1 MVYFRVRNRHV
12 YAIKERSDTMS
23 ANKPRSPRNFFII
36 WAIFGLSLVLL
47 SSHITSGPYAKYS
60 SQSTGSDGARVIKF
74 GDLTVTETGDF
85 TSVGTNE
92 NQFIF
97 VPGVDLKKNVLV
109 TFAGSEAST
118 IVFITVE
125 TPGWTLNNKSFTDS
139 KGQLAWSV
147 DDGWNYLRTDG
158 STHVFYYALDPNEKM
173 TNTPFIKDGEIQVSE
188 NGTVAMY
195 RDYPE
200 TSFTIQGYVVQA
212 NKFANASEAWASISS
227 KS

>member
-1 MVYFRVRNRHV
+1 MCAHTPSYVKRGD
-12 YAIKERSDTMS
+12 KMS
-23 ANKPRSPRNFFII
+23 TKKQPSPRNFFII

-85 TSVGTNE
+85 TSVDTNE

-97 VPGVDLKKNVLV
+97 VPGVDLKKDIRV
-109 TFAGSEAST
+109 TFKGSEAST

-125 TPGWTLNNKSFTDS
+125 TPGWNLNNKSFTDS

-147 DDGWNYLRTDG
+147 ADGWTHLETDG
-158 STHVFYYALDPNEKM
+158 STHVFYYALEPNTPM
-173 TNTPFIKDGEIQVSE
+173 NDTPFIKDGEILFAFDDTRLR
-188 NGTVAMY
+188 NGTA
-195 RDYPE
+195 
-200 TSFTIQGYVVQA
+200 VQQE
-212 NKFANASEAWASISS
+212 FFC
-227 KS
+227 

>member
-1 MVYFRVRNRHV
+1 
-12 YAIKERSDTMS
+12 MS
-23 ANKPRSPRNFFII
+23 TKKQSSPRNFFII

-85 TSVGTNE
+85 TSVGANE

-97 VPGVDLKKNVLV
+97 VPGVDLEKNVLV

-125 TPGWTLNNKSFTDS
+125 TPGWTLTNKKNFADS
-139 KGQLAWSV
+139 QGQLAWSV
-147 DDGWNYLRTDG
+147 ADGWTHLETDG
-158 STHVFYYALDPNEKM
+158 STHVFYYSLDPNEKM
-173 TNTPFIKDGEIQVSE
+173 TNTPFIKDGKIQVNT
-188 NGTVAMY
+188 NGTVDMY
-195 RDYPE
+195 YDYPE

-212 NKFANASEAWASISS
+212 NKFATAAQAWESLSS

>member
-1 MVYFRVRNRHV
+1 
-12 YAIKERSDTMS
+12 MS
-23 ANKPRSPRNFFII
+23 TNNPNSPRKFFVI

-85 TSVGTNE
+85 TSVGANE
-92 NQFIF
+92 NKFVF
-97 VPGVDLKKNVLV
+97 VPGVSIDKNVLV
-109 TFAGSEAST
+109 TFEGSEAST

-125 TPGWTLNNKSFTDS
+125 TPGWTLTDKKNFTDS
-139 KGQLAWSV
+139 KGQLTWSV
-147 DDGWNYLRTDG
+147 DDGWTYLRTDG
-158 STHVFYYALDPNEKM
+158 SKHVFYYSLDPNEKM
-173 TNTPFIKDGEIQVSE
+173 TNTPFIKDGVIQVSE

-195 RDYPE
+195 NNYPE

-212 NKFANASEAWASISS
+212 NKFATAAEAWASLSS

>member
-1 MVYFRVRNRHV
+1 
-12 YAIKERSDTMS
+12 MS
-23 ANKPRSPRNFFII
+23 TKKQPSPRNFFII

-85 TSVGTNE
+85 TSVSANE
-92 NQFIF
+92 NQLVFL
-97 VPGVDLKKNVLV
+97 PGVSLEKNVLV

-125 TPGWTLNNKSFTDS
+125 TPGWTLSNKSFTDS
-139 KGQLAWSV
+139 KGQLSWSV
-147 DDGWNYLRTDG
+147 DDGWTYLRTDG
-158 STHVFYYALDPNEKM
+158 NTHVFYYSLDPNEPMDK
-173 TNTPFIKDGEIQVSE
+173 TPFIKDGEIQVSE

-212 NKFANASEAWASISS
+212 NKFANASEAWESISS

>member
-1 MVYFRVRNRHV
+1 
-12 YAIKERSDTMS
+12 MS
-23 ANKPRSPRNFFII
+23 TKKQSSPRNFFII

-85 TSVGTNE
+85 TSVGVNE

-97 VPGVDLKKNVLV
+97 VPGVDLEKNVLV

-125 TPGWTLNNKSFTDS
+125 TPGWTLTNKKNFTDS
-139 KGQLAWSV
+139 QGQLTWSV
-147 DDGWNYLRTDG
+147 ADGWTHLETDG
-158 STHVFYYALDPNEKM
+158 STHVFYYSLDPNEKM
-173 TNTPFIKDGEIQVSE
+173 TNTPFIKDGKIQVNT
-188 NGTVAMY
+188 NGTVDMY
-195 RDYPE
+195 YDYPE

-212 NKFANASEAWASISS
+212 NKFATAAEAWESISS

>member
-1 MVYFRVRNRHV
+1 
-12 YAIKERSDTMS
+12 MS

-85 TSVGTNE
+85 TSVGANE

-97 VPGVDLKKNVLV
+97 VPGVDLEKNVLV

-125 TPGWTLNNKSFTDS
+125 TPGWTLTNKKNFADS
-139 KGQLAWSV
+139 QGQLTWSV
-147 DDGWNYLRTDG
+147 ADGWTHLETDG
-158 STHVFYYALDPNEKM
+158 STHVFYYALEPNAPM
-173 TNTPFIKDGEIQVSE
+173 NNTPFIKDGKIQVNT
-188 NGTVAMY
+188 NGTVDMY
-195 RDYPE
+195 YDYPE

-212 NKFANASEAWASISS
+212 NKFATAAEAWASLSS